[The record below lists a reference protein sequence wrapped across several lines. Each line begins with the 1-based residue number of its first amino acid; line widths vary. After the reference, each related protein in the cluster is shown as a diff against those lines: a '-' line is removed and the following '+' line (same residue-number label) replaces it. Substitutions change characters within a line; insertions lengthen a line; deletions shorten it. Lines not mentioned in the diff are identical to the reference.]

1 MGSVKNT
8 LREEKRERDTDR
20 IENEKPR
27 LSLCILQHG
36 RISLAFNNIYL
47 PVIVIVV
54 MMVGNVFVQD
64 ARISFVSSL
73 KRGERGY
80 NSYNCMESTPTNQN
94 SSPSNGFNNMH
105 HAFSS
110 CNHYLCAPML

>member
-1 MGSVKNT
+1 
-8 LREEKRERDTDR
+8 
-20 IENEKPR
+20 
-27 LSLCILQHG
+27 
-36 RISLAFNNIYL
+36 
-47 PVIVIVV
+47 

-105 HAFSS
+105 HAFGS
-110 CNHYLCAPML
+110 CNNYLCAPMLKVIISKNVKSQIEIFLPLIFITFKTLCLKYLLLQFN